1 MHGQRED
8 RDAPPRYHPAG
19 VVSQHRIGGVDIFND
34 LVGLIMGSQGGSA
47 RPPRVTSQQSARLD
61 ASLPANNAQRED
73 LNYKPVQ
80 TMLEIVSL
88 GKEMQR
94 NQSIYKQF
102 IKEVV

>member
-1 MHGQRED
+1 
-8 RDAPPRYHPAG
+8 
-19 VVSQHRIGGVDIFND
+19 
-34 LVGLIMGSQGGSA
+34 MGSQGGSA
-47 RPPRVTSQQSARLD
+47 RPPRLTSQQSARLD